1 VDFVEDPNF
10 IFTKVI
16 LGETTRY
23 NCKVLD
29 LTLIPEAKI
38 GSEVK
43 VFVRFTHREVP
54 LSQIDEWM
62 SLHGELKS
70 ESRYN

>member
-10 IFTKVI
+10 VFTKIV
-16 LGETTRY
+16 LGETTRH

-29 LTLIPEAKI
+29 LNQIPEAKI

-62 SLHGELKS
+62 SIYGQIAS
-70 ESRYN
+70 ESR